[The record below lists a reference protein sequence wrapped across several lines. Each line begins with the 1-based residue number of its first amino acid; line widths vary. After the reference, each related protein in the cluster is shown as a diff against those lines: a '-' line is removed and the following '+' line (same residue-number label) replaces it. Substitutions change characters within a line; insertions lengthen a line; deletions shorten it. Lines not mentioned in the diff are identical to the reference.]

1 MFHNYSPQMLISGES
16 NIFTGNFFALNVVVG
31 QNEAVF
37 SIYVK
42 LYLTYPI

>member
-1 MFHNYSPQMLISGES
+1 MFHNYYPQMLISGGS

-31 QNEAVF
+31 QNEAVY
-37 SIYVK
+37 SINVK